1 MGPTTLA
8 TWREVALILLLIE
21 GIVISAI
28 PLFVLRYLTRLLRYL
43 TRWLRRFTPQ
53 LSPVLRGISEQMN
66 VVEDRTKTISRRIAE
81 PFIWTQATAH
91 GIRAG
96 LIFFFGRR

>member
-1 MGPTTLA
+1 MGLTTLA

-21 GIVISAI
+21 GIVISVI
-28 PLFVLRYLTRLLRYL
+28 PLFVLRYL

-53 LSPVLRGISEQMN
+53 LSPVLRGISEQMD

-91 GIRAG
+91 GIREG